1 MTGAMSV
8 PSGAHGPAAP
18 MTIRV
23 VLGEDSY
30 LASEGIARVLER
42 TSDLELVAMCGDLG
56 ALEKAVADLAPDVVL
71 TDVRMPPTNSD
82 EGVRFATELRASHPE
97 IGVVVLTHH
106 SEPTYAM
113 ALLEAGSDRR
123 AYVLKERVTNA
134 KSLAE
139 IVRVVADGG
148 SYVDPAVVE
157 ELLRATRS
165 REQAHVDQLTPR
177 ELEILAL
184 IAEGRSNS
192 AIASKLVL
200 TKRAVE
206 RHINNIFTK
215 LELGDA
221 EDVSRRVMAAL
232 VYLSGKTG

>member
-1 MTGAMSV
+1 
-8 PSGAHGPAAP
+8 

-42 TSDLELVAMCGDLG
+42 TDDLDLVAMCSDLD
-56 ALEKAVADLAPDVVL
+56 ALEKTVADLTPDVVL

-82 EGVRFATELRASHPE
+82 EGVRFATGLRASHPE

-113 ALLEAGSDRR
+113 ALLEEGSDRR

-134 KSLAE
+134 TSLAE
-139 IVRVVADGG
+139 IVRVVASGG

-165 REQAHVDQLTPR
+165 REQAHLDQLTPR

-192 AIASKLVL
+192 AIAGKLFL

-215 LELGDA
+215 LALGDS

-232 VYLSGKTG
+232 LYLSGKTG